1 MRGQMRGKIAFNL
14 SLSALVALGMFTAQ
28 PVFADGEHES
38 VEATFQTTGTIV
50 LKQSLRA
57 GDFMLLKD
65 VTPLQVVGGHVA
77 MKVPC
82 DRNGE
87 TSLQVLVGSAGESG
101 SVLVPVELEAIKD
114 LSKPGRDCVYH
125 ADLDL
130 EDLQNEMRNEGGP
143 VVNITDIALANS
155 DEKRRVRFGADN
167 GNTVTVN
174 LLTAAG
180 EDDHHHDDE

>member
-1 MRGQMRGKIAFNL
+1 MIRNARSHVTVGL
-14 SLSALVALGMFTAQ
+14 SMAALLVLGMMTTHMALASD
-28 PVFADGEHES
+28 PHEP

-87 TSLQVLVGSAGESG
+87 TSLHVLVGSAGEAR
-101 SVLVPVELEAIKD
+101 SVLVPVELETIKN

-130 EDLQNEMRNEGGP
+130 EDIQQEMQVREGI
-143 VVNITDIALANS
+143 VVNVTDIALANS
-155 DEKRRVRFGADN
+155 DENRRVRFGSDN
-167 GNTVTVN
+167 GSTVTVN
-174 LLTAAG
+174 LLTTAG
-180 EDDHHHDDE
+180 EDDHHDDE

>member
-1 MRGQMRGKIAFNL
+1 MIMNARTNIAVGL
-14 SLSALVALGMFTAQ
+14 SMAALLVLGMISTHTAL
-28 PVFADGEHES
+28 ANDDHEPI
-38 VEATFQTTGTIV
+38 EAAFQTTGTIV

-57 GDFMLLKD
+57 DDFMLLKD

-87 TSLQVLVGSAGESG
+87 TPLLVLVGSAGESR
-101 SVLVPVELEAIKD
+101 SVLVPVELEPIKN

-130 EDLQNEMRNEGGP
+130 EDIQHEMQRLEGI

-155 DEKRRVRFGADN
+155 DENRRVRFGSDN

-174 LLTAAG
+174 LLTAPG
-180 EDDHHHDDE
+180 EDDHHDDE